1 MQRTRLLPD
10 FPVTDGEIYGMLAG
24 FEPVPVVDPDVG
36 EFEMETGFEIYQ
48 EAMPDTRRILK
59 QETINVNNETEAD
72 YYESGLA

>member
-10 FPVTDGEIYGMLAG
+10 FPTTDEEIYEMLAR
-24 FEPVPVVDPDVG
+24 FEPVPRVDPDVE

-48 EAMPDTRRILK
+48 EAMSGSGHMLK